1 MFTEA
6 MLRENPALVKAFT
19 GIPADQFWAWYAQM
33 ESELPKYEAQRLHRT
48 DHQRAL
54 GGGRDFAQPLAL
66 RVIGVLAY
74 LRLHAPQTVVGL
86 MLGLTQWDISR
97 DLRRLLPLIRTVL
110 PCPEVWK
117 VMEDTQPLKEL
128 RQVTSEQ
135 LTDGRALVD
144 ATEQRVSRPR
154 DNETRKQYYSG
165 KKKAFTLKTQLVTDG
180 NHHIV
185 AISEAVPGAEH
196 DKKLSDD
203 VKTIERLPDGCEANA
218 DKGYQGLADQV
229 SLVTIRHAETGTEQR
244 VPRLTVQT
252 PFKKPKGKELT
263 AEQKVFNHH
272 LSAIR
277 IRVEHCI
284 GWAKNWAILAMRF
297 RCAKSIYT
305 SVMQTICGLVNAQ
318 TQHWQT
324 VRIANCA

>member
-1 MFTEA
+1 MFTERI
-6 MLRENPALVKAFT
+6 LRNNPACVKAFT
-19 GIPADQFWAWYAQM
+19 GIPASEFWAWLEQM
-33 ESELPKYEAQRLHRT
+33 AARLPAFEEQRLNHPAR
-48 DHQRAL
+48 QRAV
-54 GGGRDFAQPLAL
+54 GAGRDFDQPLAV
-66 RVIGVLAY
+66 RVIGVLTY
-74 LRLHAPQTVVGL
+74 LRLHVPQTVVGL
-86 MLGLTQWDISR
+86 MFGLTQSDISR

-110 PCPEVWK
+110 PCPEVWE
-117 VMEDTQPLKEL
+117 VIEEDQPVRNLP
-128 RQVTSEQ
+128 QVTPEQ

-144 ATEQRVSRPR
+144 ATEQRVSRPS

-203 VKTIERLPDGCEANA
+203 VQTIERLPDGCEADA
-218 DKGYQGLADQV
+218 DKGYQGMAEQV
-229 SLVTIRHAETGTEQR
+229 SLVTIRNAETGMEQQ

-263 AEQKVFNHH
+263 TEQKTFNQQ
-272 LSAIR
+272 LGSIR
-277 IRVEHCI
+277 VRVEHCI
-284 GWAKNWAILAMRF
+284 GWAKNWAILATRF

-318 TQHWQT
+318 TQRWQT
-324 VRIANCA
+324 AQIANCA